1 MVSWRHNVVDCLFVD
16 HKNKMEEDCKFM
28 TDNMYCSFISLQLSY
43 HVLQIQL
50 EDRNDNPPTFQ
61 NIPYSITISE
71 VCSMFCLT
79 LV

>member
-1 MVSWRHNVVDCLFVD
+1 
-16 HKNKMEEDCKFM
+16 M

-79 LV
+79 LA